1 MEIYLPD
8 KDLTLDFPD
17 DMTED
22 QMRDAINRNFY
33 PEKLSSQPA
42 APAAPEL
49 PAPAAPHGANFVLP
63 KVKAPVSMDLGGT
76 VPAAPVLP
84 GVTDGDVVPDVMAP
98 PSTDTLDPGYW
109 DLGTIAA
116 GTQKGI
122 AGLDTR
128 KATRADIETA
138 RAFRQSNDPTRR
150 PNLLELGMAALS
162 DPSVLDI
169 QDEAKQARAA
179 AEVEAYNSASRAQA
193 LRQNAEWWDPGEYY
207 VPTEGIGKVLHD
219 LAVNAPYTL
228 KNMPLAA
235 AATLAAGPYGAFTG
249 SIPGA
254 LSEGL
259 DEGAEVY
266 RRLIEKGV
274 DPDEA
279 YKRYLSHADKVALGL
294 MLSDPLQNMAT
305 FGLGKLFPNAG
316 VVARTLGGLLF
327 DMGAEGA
334 EEVLEGVAANKA
346 VGDPNDW
353 NELGYEGLLG
363 ALSGGLFGGGGMAA
377 NAIANAM
384 AKENTSAATEIG
396 VAPETSA
403 PVAEVLEELRK
414 EDDARQALPRK
425 ERADLMRWAQGET
438 GRMAEEAQFAEDG
451 TPENPLGETD
461 LARYQEIRDAM
472 KRKDYAA
479 LLAMRGEAEAQPNL
493 SQPLPSEPDVM
504 RGDTASKTVEAPV
517 NSEVNRG
524 IDLPEGYELESGK
537 PLSEAAPE
545 EFVLRHGDRAWG
557 HVTEELSGGRDDVPI
572 GEVRVQAGDKEWG
585 LTHAKVHEH
594 RAQKMG
600 FRTMEDFIANGLENG
615 NSIIPIGDTKHFLV
629 ARVEGNKVHPSA
641 VIRWNPRDAF
651 YSLTTSF
658 PATDQDIRR
667 QENKSRSLKSGP
679 SAPEPGPA
687 SLASAAPISTPEEG
701 SDWRYEDR
709 DLDPTLPSSGKSVK
723 PFSFL
728 GYKDVNPS
736 RYSWGDAK
744 LKKGASWKN
753 AESYK
758 ETGYSN
764 FDRVDFLEDGD
775 DLKIRFT
782 PTPAMRKAAGQ
793 KAIALTIRN
802 YRETT
807 PQKILYDLYGHGDS
821 SISLSD
827 SYPLGRNF
835 EFGLKK
841 FWKSRGLRLGSVKPL
856 LRPAASAS
864 SLSPAS
870 GEGGQLYEQQDVGPA
885 RTAPRQAKGSG
896 QPRTKEELDRLGREV
911 EEKMIAAGRDVEEAK
926 AMGLLASQFAHRFA
940 ERTGTEAKDA
950 LNIEFRRGK
959 AQEKQGTQGKGYTQP
974 LARQSEEYDPGDPK
988 TWPEGPER
996 DEALA
1001 LEAWQNL
1008 ENDDEVETW
1017 PESPEK
1023 TEALALEKEY
1033 DKIAAWI
1040 ENLSSEEF
1048 TRRLQNDDPEFTQK
1062 NERGVELEKELR
1074 ALRKGLLKR
1083 APKNIEK
1090 RLSQLIGAEIDAAQE
1105 EALAAGEA
1113 EEYDQAAYHGSP
1125 HRGIKKMS
1133 LQHIGTGEG
1142 NQVYGYGT
1150 YSAETRDVAEKYR
1163 KALIGRGQKA
1173 VGMLDGQKIDLGL
1186 FSQLRDSTEAKTDP
1200 VSFALCSAYGDNFD
1214 IHHTIERLEW
1224 YVEEGRETDLHARPE
1239 VVQEALKLLKS
1250 GRLQI
1255 DAKSM
1260 QGQLYRLEVPENDV
1274 LLDWDAPLSKQP
1286 KKVKA
1291 AIRKIAKGLSPE
1303 ALADLGDDISLL
1315 TDPKNTGGEFYQT
1328 LASLYDIGDEKGAS
1342 MLLLKHGVPGLRYLD
1357 GDSRNKGDGTHN
1369 FVVWD
1374 ENAMSIEETYY
1385 QRHGLLTFKLTGEPV
1400 SKEYMAALEK
1410 LEGGEPVTAE
1420 EYDAIPEI
1428 QDARGR
1434 TATGST
1440 LDAPNREAIRKQVYD
1455 KLMSYGSAVTEIVDG
1470 REQTVYNGEVR
1481 NDRRADIIIG
1491 LPASGK
1497 SSALV
1502 DPISSKYKSMLIDS
1516 DEAKKL
1522 IPEFDDGFGAGLVHA
1537 ESKDIVGRVYDDVT
1551 DEGKNVV
1558 IPIVGSSYAKLKDEY
1573 INDLHQKGYKVYVHM
1588 ADINPNVAAGRNLRR
1603 FAETGRFVD
1612 LAATSFK
1619 YGNKPREVFER
1630 IKKEG
1635 IADGYSRI
1643 DTTVFPGKQ
1652 VEGTEDISHDRGD
1665 LREGRRSVLGGSATE
1680 KGRESGQTGTAGGVR
1695 RVAERAGGTSRM
1707 GTAPRSVP
1715 VPNGRTYF
1723 LPDGTSVIEFFETAN
1738 KSTSFHEFGHHVFN
1752 KMVEFSGRE
1761 GVDPQM
1767 AKDVETVLKE
1777 ARVSRESFDADVK
1790 NARRRAHEF
1799 FARGFEK
1806 YLAEGKAPT
1815 KTLRDVFRR
1824 IHNWMIEVYERIAN
1838 IPGKQLSDEM
1848 RGVYDRLFASDGAFG
1863 DVYGA
1868 EDVKAG
1874 TNAPAQT
1881 QEMVTTTTRKGV
1893 EVDTKVRD
1901 TSNDTRMM
1909 DLFNSPNVVAERHA
1923 KFRPFFGMAKEAVE
1937 KQERMRSNWNKA
1949 VDAIYGGKGRR
1960 GLLSREQVPLFNE
1973 TLLEGDA
1980 LGRVFTADELRG
1992 RGFDDGMVRAY
2003 RLVRGLYDNAHRML
2017 SAQRNKYGK
2026 EDVAYREGYVPHFFH
2041 AWRVLEDGK
2050 IVTSYR
2056 SMNEAVKAAE
2066 KMKAEDESRKIRVA
2080 PALDDFGGRGKLDAV
2095 TLGDM
2100 QYFKLAG
2107 NVEKAMDLS
2116 PEEARGLL
2124 EGAARM
2130 KGRSRVFKNAWERKG
2145 VAGFDTN
2152 MEYALR
2158 HYLNLSAR
2166 YIAMDTLKHD
2176 GINLF
2181 ERTFGRFDNDHK
2193 GLARYTKDYINDV
2206 LGVPSNVEQTL
2217 NNWVRNSWLGKYL
2230 PNVIGDRPATVAAS
2244 SIASLVAHCKL
2255 GFLNVASAA
2264 MNLSQLNG
2272 TQAIIGPTWTA
2283 RGLAEYLHP
2292 NQMTLRLYAD
2302 AGVEENITAE
2312 NPSGYSKVH
2321 QARGLLADTSMM
2333 AFRLVD
2339 GMARKV
2345 TLIGA
2350 YRKALK
2356 EGKSRAAA
2364 IEYAKQV
2371 NDDVNFD
2378 YSVADAPNFIRRTG
2392 PIGTLLFQFKKFPVK
2407 MLELAL
2413 PGVGKLKGME
2423 QVRFW
2428 APMVVLS
2435 GVFGLPGFDL
2445 LKDWLKSIF
2454 GKDLELE
2461 TKKLIAES
2469 PLPEP
2474 VKRTIL
2480 YGALSNLGIDVGR
2493 RAGMGDFFPSEM
2505 KDLTGPAAAT
2515 IGRVV
2520 ESLPKIFDDG
2530 NFMDTIEALSPGL
2543 ANPIKAVMGE
2553 TRDRRRDRV
2562 AFRYETMGERVAR
2575 ATGARPI
2582 REAIENDAVRI
2593 ARYDQQKRSAAE
2605 ADAIDD
2611 FIRAREDSDVR
2622 ALDRA
2627 RDRLRELRITPD
2639 RIRAE
2644 MVRRRAP
2651 GGGESTA
2658 YERALKGVRTP
2669 RRIEDYRAMENY
2681 TAMWD

>member
-1 MEIYLPD
+1 M
-8 KDLTLDFPD
+8 
-17 DMTED
+17 
-22 QMRDAINRNFY
+22 
-33 PEKLSSQPA
+33 
-42 APAAPEL
+42 
-49 PAPAAPHGANFVLP
+49 
-63 KVKAPVSMDLGGT
+63 
-76 VPAAPVLP
+76 PAAPVLP
-84 GVTDGDVVPDVMAP
+84 GLADGDVMPQAAP
-98 PSTDTLDPGYW
+98 LAPTPEEEARLLSEMGDPNYW
-109 DLGTIAA
+109 NAGSMIAA
-116 GTQKGI
+116 AQKSIGVE
-122 AGLDTR
+122 ALR
-128 KATRADIETA
+128 KA
-138 RAFRQSNDPTRR
+138 RR
-150 PNLLELGMAALS
+150 
-162 DPSVLDI
+162 
-169 QDEAKQARAA
+169 
-179 AEVEAYNSASRAQA
+179 AEVEAEEGRWQAARTEAPSIQPNLLGLQMAEMFDPTFAKIEDPTERKKAAQEVFELYHTADAQNDALETQARAQKA
-193 LRQNAEWWDPGEYY
+193 REVAERWEPSEYY
-207 VPTEGIGKVLHD
+207 LPEGGVGRVLYD
-219 LAVNAPYTL
+219 MIVNAPYTL

-235 AATLAAGPYGAFTG
+235 AATLAAGPFGAIAG

-254 LSEGL
+254 IGEGY
-259 DEGAEVY
+259 DEATDVY
-266 RRLIEKGV
+266 WRLREKGV
-274 DPDEA
+274 PHDEA
-279 YKRYLSHADKVALGL
+279 YRQYQSHAKKVALGL
-294 MLSDPLQNMAT
+294 MLSDSLQNMAT

-316 VVARTLGGLLF
+316 AVTRALGGLAF
-327 DMGAEGA
+327 DMGGEGL
-334 EEVLEGVAANKA
+334 EEVLEGVAANRA

-363 ALSGGLFGGGGMAA
+363 ALSGALFGGGGMAA

-384 AKENTSAATEIG
+384 AKRNAPAAAETRA
-396 VAPETSA
+396 APTPA
-403 PVAEVLEELRK
+403 DPVAEVLEEIRK
-414 EDDARQALPRK
+414 EDDAKQTLPRG
-425 ERADLMRWAQGET
+425 ERAELMRWARGET

-451 TPENPLGETD
+451 TPENPLSEAD
-461 LARYQEIRDAM
+461 LVRYQEIQDAM
-472 KRKDYAA
+472 KRRDYAA
-479 LLAMRGEAEAQPNL
+479 LSAMRGVEESAQSRPQPEYSYEDAAVELTPEAVKAVAPRKGRYTDMDEFVAAATSPEGKKIGGSIWIDLDPISNETADKIQDNTGIDVHGYGHALDGSSIVHILNRHGEGGTRLKDFPN
-493 SQPLPSEPDVM
+493 QVPLTARDFNLLPGVIEDADVIEPGGKNRIVFKKRINGHFIVVEETRNRFGKLVPVTARKEKAAASPSTSETLLTPSEPVGAM
-504 RGDTASKTVEAPV
+504 PPFEATLSSPG
-517 NSEVNRG
+517 ETVNRQQKK
-524 IDLPEGYELESGK
+524 S
-537 PLSEAAPE
+537 LSLRSAP
-545 EFVLRHGDRAWG
+545 
-557 HVTEELSGGRDDVPI
+557 P
-572 GEVRVQAGDKEWG
+572 
-585 LTHAKVHEH
+585 
-594 RAQKMG
+594 
-600 FRTMEDFIANGLENG
+600 
-615 NSIIPIGDTKHFLV
+615 
-629 ARVEGNKVHPSA
+629 
-641 VIRWNPRDAF
+641 
-651 YSLTTSF
+651 
-658 PATDQDIRR
+658 
-667 QENKSRSLKSGP
+667 
-679 SAPEPGPA
+679 APEPAPA
-687 SLASAAPISTPEEG
+687 PSAADTATPGPEG
-701 SDWRYEDR
+701 DANVHYGDNDFYSNVPPN
-709 DLDPTLPSSGKSVK
+709 PTLVK
-723 PFSFL
+723 
-728 GYKDVNPS
+728 
-736 RYSWGDAK
+736 
-744 LKKGASWKN
+744 
-753 AESYK
+753 
-758 ETGYSN
+758 
-764 FDRVDFLEDGD
+764 DGE
-775 DLKIRFT
+775 
-782 PTPAMRKAAGQ
+782 Q
-793 KAIALTIRN
+793 
-802 YRETT
+802 
-807 PQKILYDLYGHGDS
+807 
-821 SISLSD
+821 
-827 SYPLGRNF
+827 
-835 EFGLKK
+835 
-841 FWKSRGLRLGSVKPL
+841 
-856 LRPAASAS
+856 
-864 SLSPAS
+864 
-870 GEGGQLYEQQDVGPA
+870 YEQQGVGPA
-885 RTAPRQAKGSG
+885 VTTPRQAKDSG
-896 QPRTKEELDRLGREV
+896 RPRTKEELDRLGREV

-926 AMGLLASQFAHRFA
+926 AMGLLASEFASRFA
-940 ERTGTEAKDA
+940 KRTGIQPAEA
-950 LNIEFRRGK
+950 LNFEMRQGK
-959 AQEKQGTQGKGYTQP
+959 AQGARGDGYDQFSV
-974 LARQSEEYDPGDPK
+974 RQSEDYDPGDPK
-988 TWPEGPER
+988 TWPEGPVR

-1001 LEAWQNL
+1001 LEAWQNF
-1008 ENDDEVETW
+1008 ENDDEIETW

-1023 TEALALEKEY
+1023 AEALALRKEY
-1033 DKIAAWI
+1033 GEIEAWV
-1040 ENLSSEEF
+1040 ESHTVEEA
-1048 TRRLQNDDPEFTQK
+1048 LANDELND
-1062 NERGVELEKELR
+1062 RGVAIEERLR
-1074 ALRKGLLKR
+1074 ALRKELRKKKPKGAERRLL
-1083 APKNIEK
+1083 
-1090 RLSQLIGAEIDAAQE
+1090 QLI
-1105 EALAAGEA
+1105 EA
-1113 EEYDQAAYHGSP
+1113 EEESAA
-1125 HRGIKKMS
+1125 R
-1133 LQHIGTGEG
+1133 
-1142 NQVYGYGT
+1142 
-1150 YSAETRDVAEKYR
+1150 
-1163 KALIGRGQKA
+1163 
-1173 VGMLDGQKIDLGL
+1173 
-1186 FSQLRDSTEAKTDP
+1186 EA
-1200 VSFALCSAYGDNFD
+1200 
-1214 IHHTIERLEW
+1214 
-1224 YVEEGRETDLHARPE
+1224 
-1239 VVQEALKLLKS
+1239 
-1250 GRLQI
+1250 
-1255 DAKSM
+1255 
-1260 QGQLYRLEVPENDV
+1260 
-1274 LLDWDAPLSKQP
+1274 
-1286 KKVKA
+1286 
-1291 AIRKIAKGLSPE
+1291 
-1303 ALADLGDDISLL
+1303 
-1315 TDPKNTGGEFYQT
+1315 
-1328 LASLYDIGDEKGAS
+1328 
-1342 MLLLKHGVPGLRYLD
+1342 
-1357 GDSRNKGDGTHN
+1357 
-1369 FVVWD
+1369 
-1374 ENAMSIEETYY
+1374 ETYY
-1385 QRHGLLTFKLTGEPV
+1385 QRQDPLTFKLTGKPV
-1400 SKEYMAALEK
+1400 SGEYMAALEK
-1410 LEGGEPVTAE
+1410 LEAGKPVTAE

-1440 LDAPNREAIRKQVYD
+1440 LDAPNREPIRKQVYD
-1455 KLMSYGSAVTEIVDG
+1455 KLMSYGSAMTEIVDG
-1470 REQTVYNGEVR
+1470 KERTVYNGEVR
-1481 NDRRADIIIG
+1481 KDRRADIIIG

-1522 IPEFDDGFGAGLVHA
+1522 IPEFDDGFGAGFVHA

-1630 IKKEG
+1630 VKKEG
-1635 IADGYSRI
+1635 VSDGYSRI
-1643 DTTVFPGKQ
+1643 DTTVFPGRR

-1680 KGRESGQTGTAGGVR
+1680 KGRESSQAGAAGGGRGAVEGPSI
-1695 RVAERAGGTSRM
+1695 ERAGGASQM
-1707 GTAPRSVP
+1707 GMAPRGVSA
-1715 VPNGRTYF
+1715 PNGRTYF

-1738 KSTSFHEFGHHVFN
+1738 KSTSFHEFGHHVLN
-1752 KMVEFSGRE
+1752 KMVEFSGME
-1761 GVDPQM
+1761 GVDPQL
-1767 AKDVETVLKE
+1767 AEDVKTILEE
-1777 ARVSRESFDADVK
+1777 AGVSREAFDADTDG
-1790 NARRRAHEF
+1790 ARTTAHEF
-1799 FARGFEK
+1799 FARGFET
-1806 YLAEGKAPT
+1806 YLSEGKAPT
-1815 KTLRDVFRR
+1815 ARLRDAFRR
-1824 IHNWMIEVYERIAN
+1824 IRNWMIEVYNDTAKALGI
-1838 IPGKQLSDEM
+1838 KLSDEM
-1848 RGVYDRLFASDGAFG
+1848 RGVYNRLFASDGAFG
-1863 DVYGA
+1863 DIYGA

-1874 TNAPAQT
+1874 TNDPAKT
-1881 QEMVTTTTRKGV
+1881 QGDAQPRPKTVTTKTRGGV
-1893 EVDTKVRD
+1893 EVERKVRD

-1909 DLFNSPNVVAERHA
+1909 DLFNSPSVVAKRHG

-1949 VDAIYGGKGRR
+1949 VDAIYGRKGRG
-1960 GLLSREQVPLFNE
+1960 GLLSKEQVSLFNE

-1980 LGRVFTADELRG
+1980 LGKAFSADELRE
-1992 RGFDDGMVRAY
+1992 RGFDNSMARAY

-2056 SMNEAVKAAE
+2056 SMNEAIKAAE
-2066 KMKAEDESRKIRVA
+2066 KMKKEGENRNIRVA

-2100 QYFKLAG
+2100 QYFKLVG

-2124 EGAARM
+2124 EGTARM

-2217 NNWVRNSWLGKYL
+2217 NNWVRNSWLGKYI
-2230 PNVIGDRPATVAAS
+2230 PDWAQDRPSMVLAS
-2244 SIASLVAHCKL
+2244 NIAGLIAHCKL
-2255 GFLNVASAA
+2255 GCLNLSSAA

-2350 YRKALK
+2350 YRKALS
-2356 EGKSRAAA
+2356 EGMNRSAA

-2413 PGVGKLKGME
+2413 PGVGKLKGWE
-2423 QVRFW
+2423 QARFW

-2493 RAGMGDFFPSEM
+2493 RAGMGDFFPSEL

-2515 IGRVV
+2515 AARVV

-2543 ANPIKAVMGE
+2543 ANPIKAYMGE
-2553 TRDRRRDRV
+2553 TRDRRRGRV
-2562 AFRYETMGERVAR
+2562 AFRYKTPGERIAR

-2593 ARYDQQKRSAAE
+2593 ARYEQQKRSTAE

-2611 FIRAREDSDVR
+2611 FLRVVNAPGTPKYEAARK
-2622 ALDRA
+2622 
-2627 RDRLRELRITPD
+2627 RLAELRIAPE
-2639 RIRAE
+2639 RVRAE
-2644 MVRRRAP
+2644 GMRRRGAN
-2651 GGGESTA
+2651 GGESTA
-2658 YERALKGVRTP
+2658 YERAMRGVRTP
-2669 RRIEDYRAMENY
+2669 RRIQDYRAMENY